1 MADLRYLK
9 KRHQTWYFALAVP
22 VAARGKF
29 ISEGRNGHSGKPL
42 AKVVES
48 LGTQSLKEAQDRR
61 WPLVHEWRE
70 RFKRTMAN
78 VPLTL
83 AEIEFEARE
92 IYTSLLE
99 RLEAAAKRGKYT
111 GDPVLSAD
119 GEIIHT
125 PEQAAIDAACEATIE
140 TLADEDWGA
149 VSVEIAA
156 VERRKGIKIEPSS
169 DTYRRLA
176 RAILTAQIDA
186 MTGRL
191 RLLRGEPSEAPVTF
205 TGVDGIDPVTLRPI
219 VPLRRPLVRI
229 RSGEGI
235 TFSEAAALFIEEM
248 QRDPGAKVTE
258 HTRGQHESV
267 FKLFEDFTGDAS
279 LATIT
284 KATASDFLNTIAKLD
299 PHWNHIE
306 DARKTPL
313 DDLVAKCAGRPGK
326 LSNRTLNRYI
336 SHLFNVF
343 KWADK
348 QSKYEG
354 RNPFQGQNRKEAK
367 GTGWKPYT
375 IDELNKVFGS
385 ETFTSATTQE
395 RIRPAKYN
403 FKSAMRWIPL
413 IGLFGGMRSNEICQ
427 LRKSDLQR
435 KDGIWVFN
443 VSADHESQSVKT
455 EAAIRI
461 VPIHSEIIRCGFLDY
476 VKALP
481 DGQLWPAL
489 RPGGVD
495 GKLNNYFSKRFPAF
509 RRKWGVTRPRVSFHS
524 FRKNVA
530 QALKDARATPAETA
544 ELIGHEQGFTFGTYA
559 PLQLPMPAL
568 KELIER
574 VKYPGLRLDHLHVY
588 GVPTVEN
595 MARELAKFPRYK
607 T

>member
-1 MADLRYLK
+1 MPCAIDLYPWARAMADLRYLK

-22 VAARGKF
+22 VAVRGKF
-29 ISEGRNGHSGKPL
+29 ISEGRNGHGGKPL

-99 RLEAAAKRGKYT
+99 RMAAAAKRGKYT
-111 GDPVLSAD
+111 GEPIYTAD
-119 GEIIHT
+119 GETILFT
-125 PEQAAIDAACEATIE
+125 PEQAAIDAACDATIE
-140 TLADEDWGA
+140 TLADEDWEA

-169 DTYRRLA
+169 DTYKLLA
-176 RAILTAQIDA
+176 RAILTAQIEA

-205 TGVDGIDPVTLRPI
+205 TGADGIDPVTLRPI
-219 VPLRRPLVRI
+219 VPLRRPQVRI
-229 RSGEGI
+229 RDDEGM

-279 LATIT
+279 LASIT
-284 KATASDFLNTIAKLD
+284 KATAYDFLNTIAKLD

-306 DARKTPL
+306 DARKMPL
-313 DDLVAKCAGRPGK
+313 AELVEKCAARPGK

-348 QSKYEG
+348 QGKYEG

-367 GTGWKPYT
+367 STGWKPYT
-375 IDELNKVFGS
+375 VDELNKVFGS
-385 ETFTSATTQE
+385 KLFIDATAKE

-403 FKSAMRWIPL
+403 FKSAMYWIPL

-427 LRKSDLQR
+427 LRKSDVQR
-435 KDGIWVFN
+435 KAGVWIFN
-443 VSADHESQSVKT
+443 VSADHESQSLKS
-455 EAAIRI
+455 EAARASCRCI
-461 VPIHSEIIRCGFLDY
+461 VSWSGAASSI
-476 VKALP
+476 
-481 DGQLWPAL
+481 
-489 RPGGVD
+489 
-495 GKLNNYFSKRFPAF
+495 
-509 RRKWGVTRPRVSFHS
+509 T
-524 FRKNVA
+524 
-530 QALKDARATPAETA
+530 
-544 ELIGHEQGFTFGTYA
+544 
-559 PLQLPMPAL
+559 
-568 KELIER
+568 
-574 VKYPGLRLDHLHVY
+574 
-588 GVPTVEN
+588 
-595 MARELAKFPRYK
+595 
-607 T
+607 

>member
-29 ISEGRNGHSGKPL
+29 VSEGRNGKSGKPL

-48 LGTQSLKEAQDRR
+48 LGTQSLREAQDRR

-70 RFKRTMAN
+70 RFKRTMAS
-78 VPLTL
+78 VPLTV

-99 RLEAAAKRGKYT
+99 RMAADAKRGRYT

-119 GEIIHT
+119 GETIHS
-125 PEQAAIDAACEATIE
+125 PEQSAIDAACDAATEA
-140 TLADEDWGA
+140 LAEDDWEA

-156 VERRKGIKIEPSS
+156 IERRKGIKIDPAS

-176 RAILTAQIDA
+176 GAILTAQIEA

-205 TGVDGIDPVTLRPI
+205 TGADGIDPVTLRPI
-219 VPLRRPLVRI
+219 VPLRRALI
-229 RSGEGI
+229 RARSDEGMK
-235 TFSEAAALFIEEM
+235 FSEAAALFIEEM

-267 FKLFEDFTGDAS
+267 FKLFAEFTGDPS
-279 LATIT
+279 LASIT
-284 KATASDFLNTIAKLD
+284 KATASDFLNMIAKLD

-306 DARKTPL
+306 DARKISL
-313 DDLVAKCAGRPGK
+313 DELVAKSAGRPGK

-385 ETFTSATTQE
+385 ETFTSATVKE
-395 RIRPAKYN
+395 RIRPAKHN

-427 LRKSDLQR
+427 LRKSDVQR

-443 VSADHESQSVKT
+443 VSADHESQTVKT

-509 RRKWGVTRPRVSFHS
+509 RRKWGVTRARVSFHS

-574 VKYPGLRLDHLHVY
+574 VKYEGLKLAHLHI
-588 GVPTVEN
+588 
-595 MARELAKFPRYK
+595 
-607 T
+607 